1 MLFLYKEGDLGTWAL
16 FMLTCLPRRAWPK
29 HLRDLGSRCFST
41 GVGGGAR
48 CRTRLRG
55 SRVGGG

>member
-16 FMLTCLPRRAWPK
+16 FMLTCVPRRAWPK

-41 GVGGGAR
+41 GVGGGGQVPNEAE
-48 CRTRLRG
+48 G
-55 SRVGGG
+55 